1 MTDDAYIM
9 KGSAQ
14 LTPRQFLNAFLPFE
28 TGVSVEEKFLKLV
41 KQRKDL
47 FDLFAFL
54 GLFSDQES
62 FGIENASPAV
72 LLQKILVEKW
82 QLSPGDKDMIV
93 MYHELIYSKDNKR
106 YCITSSMVVE
116 GQDERYTAMS
126 NTVGLPVAIAAKL
139 ILNNTILER
148 GVTLPVSQ
156 QIYAPILTELE
167 QFGITFNESE
177 KQL

>member
-1 MTDDAYIM
+1 M

-14 LTPRQFLNAFLPFE
+14 LTPRQFLNAFLPFQ
-28 TGVSVEEKFLKLV
+28 TGVSVEEKFMNLV
-41 KQRKDL
+41 GQRQDLYEL
-47 FDLFAFL
+47 FDYL
-54 GLFSDQES
+54 GLFSDQEA

-93 MYHELIYSKDNKR
+93 MYHELIYTKNNNR
-106 YCITSSMVVE
+106 FAVTSSLVVE

-156 QIYAPILTELE
+156 EIYAPILTELE

-177 KQL
+177 KQI